1 MAVQAFAACTTDAM
15 EKFSKRKTWK
25 TYDFFF
31 FRGKKKKEVKHN
43 LVFLFLS
50 KDCASPFVQSPSKWG
65 HYESA
70 SPMDMHEAIF
80 NVRVTWMVKFY
91 PSRWLDA
98 D

>member
-1 MAVQAFAACTTDAM
+1 MSGSAGLCCLHNRCNGEILQEKNM
-15 EKFSKRKTWK
+15 ENLR
-25 TYDFFF
+25 FFF
-31 FRGKKKKEVKHN
+31 FLEEKKKKEVKHN

-91 PSRWLDA
+91 P
-98 D
+98 

>member
-1 MAVQAFAACTTDAM
+1 MQWRNSPR
-15 EKFSKRKTWK
+15 EKHGKPTI
-25 TYDFFF
+25 FFF
-31 FRGKKKKEVKHN
+31 FRGKKKKKEVKHN